1 MIFMKYFFKKHSK
14 KIKISISIGLSIL
27 FFYFLYRLYELGILT
42 NSDKLYDYIGAFTY
56 LAPLIFIILKVLIGF
71 VPFIPTTIFIVIGF
85 ALFGQKFGLFLNY
98 ITGLMTA
105 VLNYTLTR
113 IYGKRFL
120 NLFLPK
126 KSLKKYQ
133 SATRQSTKRFKK
145 VLFLTSAMPFAP
157 DNALSMVAGFKK
169 LSFKDY
175 IKTMSLAKLIEI
187 VIIAYLMYH
196 LKLFLA

>member
-1 MIFMKYFFKKHSK
+1 MKYFLKKHSK
-14 KIKISISIGLSIL
+14 KIKISISFGLSIL

-42 NSDKLYDYIGAFTY
+42 DSDKLYDYIGAFSY

-126 KSLKKYQ
+126 KSLKKYE

>member
-1 MIFMKYFFKKHSK
+1 MKYFFKKHSK
-14 KIKISISIGLSIL
+14 KIKICISLGLSFL
-27 FFYFLYRLYELGILT
+27 FLYFLYRLYELGILT
-42 NSDKLYDYIGAFTY
+42 NQDKLYDYIGAFTY

-169 LSFKDY
+169 LRFKDY
-175 IKTMSLAKLIEI
+175 IKTMSVAKLIEI

>member
-1 MIFMKYFFKKHSK
+1 MKYFLKKHSK

-42 NSDKLYDYIGAFTY
+42 DSDKLYDYIGAFSY

-126 KSLKKYQ
+126 KSLKKYE

-169 LSFKDY
+169 LSFRDY

>member
-1 MIFMKYFFKKHSK
+1 MKYFLKKHSK

-42 NSDKLYDYIGAFTY
+42 DSDKLYDYIGAFSY

-85 ALFGQKFGLFLNY
+85 ALFGQRFGLFLNY

-126 KSLKKYQ
+126 KSLKKYE

-169 LSFKDY
+169 LSFRDY

>member
-1 MIFMKYFFKKHSK
+1 MKYFLKKHSK

-42 NSDKLYDYIGAFTY
+42 NSDKLYDYIGAFSY

-113 IYGKRFL
+113 IYGKRFF
-120 NLFLPK
+120 NFFLPK
-126 KSLKKYQ
+126 KSIKKYE
-133 SATRQSTKRFKK
+133 SARRQSTKRFKK

-169 LSFKDY
+169 LSFKEY
-175 IKTMSLAKLIEI
+175 IKIMTVAKFIEI
-187 VIIAYLMYH
+187 LIIAYLMYH
-196 LKLFLA
+196 LKLFLT

>member
-1 MIFMKYFFKKHSK
+1 MKYFLKRHSK

-42 NSDKLYDYIGAFTY
+42 DSDKLYDYIGAFSY

-85 ALFGQKFGLFLNY
+85 ALFGQRFGLFLNY

-126 KSLKKYQ
+126 KSLKKYE

-169 LSFKDY
+169 LSFRDY

>member
-1 MIFMKYFFKKHSK
+1 MKYFLKKHSK

-42 NSDKLYDYIGAFTY
+42 DSDKLYDYIGAFSY

-126 KSLKKYQ
+126 KSLKKYE
-133 SATRQSTKRFKK
+133 SATRQSTKRLKK

>member
-14 KIKISISIGLSIL
+14 KIKICISLGLSFL
-27 FFYFLYRLYELGILT
+27 FLYFLYRLYELGILT
-42 NSDKLYDYIGAFTY
+42 NQDKLYDYIGAFTY

-169 LSFKDY
+169 LRFKDY
-175 IKTMSLAKLIEI
+175 IKTMSVAKLIEI

>member
-133 SATRQSTKRFKK
+133 RATRQSTKRFKK

>member
-1 MIFMKYFFKKHSK
+1 MKYFFKKHSK

-126 KSLKKYQ
+126 KSLKKYE

>member
-1 MIFMKYFFKKHSK
+1 MKYFFKKHSK
-14 KIKISISIGLSIL
+14 KIKICLSLGLSFL
-27 FFYFLYRLYELGILT
+27 FLYFLYRLYELGILT
-42 NSDKLYDYIGAFTY
+42 NQDKLYDYIGAFTY

-126 KSLKKYQ
+126 KSLKKYE

-169 LSFKDY
+169 LRFKDY
-175 IKTMSLAKLIEI
+175 IKTMSVAKLIEI

>member
-1 MIFMKYFFKKHSK
+1 MKYFLKKHSK

-42 NSDKLYDYIGAFTY
+42 DSDKLYDYIGAFSY

-85 ALFGQKFGLFLNY
+85 ALFGQRFGLFLNY

-126 KSLKKYQ
+126 KSLKKYE
-133 SATRQSTKRFKK
+133 SATRRSTKRFKK

>member
-1 MIFMKYFFKKHSK
+1 MKYFLKKHSK

-42 NSDKLYDYIGAFTY
+42 DSDKLYDYIGAFSY

-126 KSLKKYQ
+126 KSLKKYE

-175 IKTMSLAKLIEI
+175 IKTMSVAKLIEI

>member
-1 MIFMKYFFKKHSK
+1 MKYFLKKHSK

-42 NSDKLYDYIGAFTY
+42 NQDKLYDYIGAFTY

-126 KSLKKYQ
+126 KSLKKYE

-169 LSFKDY
+169 LRFKDY

>member
-1 MIFMKYFFKKHSK
+1 MKYFLKKHSK

-42 NSDKLYDYIGAFTY
+42 NSDKLYDYIGAFSY

-120 NLFLPK
+120 NFFLPK
-126 KSLKKYQ
+126 KSIKKYE

-169 LSFKDY
+169 LRFKEY
-175 IKTMSLAKLIEI
+175 IKIMTVAKFIEI
-187 VIIAYLMYH
+187 LIIAYLMYH

>member
-1 MIFMKYFFKKHSK
+1 MKYFLKKHSK

-42 NSDKLYDYIGAFTY
+42 NSDKLYDYIGAFSY

-120 NLFLPK
+120 NFFLPK
-126 KSLKKYQ
+126 KSIKKYE

-145 VLFLTSAMPFAP
+145 VVFLTSAMPFAP

-169 LSFKDY
+169 LRFKEY
-175 IKTMSLAKLIEI
+175 IKIMTVAKFIEI
-187 VIIAYLMYH
+187 LIIAYLMYH

>member
-1 MIFMKYFFKKHSK
+1 MKYFLKKHSK

-42 NSDKLYDYIGAFTY
+42 NSDKLYDYIGAFSY

-120 NLFLPK
+120 NFFLPK
-126 KSLKKYQ
+126 KSIKKYE
-133 SATRQSTKRFKK
+133 SARRQSTKRFKK

-169 LSFKDY
+169 LNFKDY

>member
-1 MIFMKYFFKKHSK
+1 MKYFLKKHSK

-42 NSDKLYDYIGAFTY
+42 DSDKLYDYIGAFSY

-85 ALFGQKFGLFLNY
+85 ALFGQRFGLFLNY

-126 KSLKKYQ
+126 KSLKKYE

-169 LSFKDY
+169 LRFKDY
-175 IKTMSLAKLIEI
+175 IKTMSVAKLIEI

>member
-1 MIFMKYFFKKHSK
+1 MKYFFKKHSK

>member
-1 MIFMKYFFKKHSK
+1 MKKHSK

-42 NSDKLYDYIGAFTY
+42 DSDKLYDYIGAFSY

-85 ALFGQKFGLFLNY
+85 ALFGQRFGLFLNY

-126 KSLKKYQ
+126 KSLKKYE

-169 LSFKDY
+169 LSFRDY

>member
-1 MIFMKYFFKKHSK
+1 MKYFLKKHSK
-14 KIKISISIGLSIL
+14 EIKIFISLGLSIL
-27 FFYFLYRLYELGILT
+27 FLTFLYRLYKLGILT

-126 KSLKKYQ
+126 KSLKKYE

-157 DNALSMVAGFKK
+157 DNALSMFAGFKK
-169 LSFKDY
+169 LKFEDY
-175 IKTMSLAKLIEI
+175 LKIMFVAKFIEI

>member
-1 MIFMKYFFKKHSK
+1 MKYFLKKHSK
-14 KIKISISIGLSIL
+14 EIKIFISLGLSIL
-27 FFYFLYRLYELGILT
+27 FLTFLYRLYKLGILT

-126 KSLKKYQ
+126 KNLKKYE

-169 LSFKDY
+169 LKFEDY
-175 IKTMSLAKLIEI
+175 LKIMFVAKFIEI

>member
-1 MIFMKYFFKKHSK
+1 MKYFLKKHSK

-27 FFYFLYRLYELGILT
+27 FLYFLYRLYELGILT
-42 NSDKLYDYIGAFTY
+42 NQDKLYDYIGAFTY

>member
-1 MIFMKYFFKKHSK
+1 
-14 KIKISISIGLSIL
+14 
-27 FFYFLYRLYELGILT
+27 
-42 NSDKLYDYIGAFTY
+42 
-56 LAPLIFIILKVLIGF
+56 
-71 VPFIPTTIFIVIGF
+71 
-85 ALFGQKFGLFLNY
+85 
-98 ITGLMTA
+98 MTA

-126 KSLKKYQ
+126 KSLKKYE

-169 LSFKDY
+169 LRFKDY
-175 IKTMSLAKLIEI
+175 IKTMSVAKLIEI

>member
-1 MIFMKYFFKKHSK
+1 MKYFFKKHSK

-27 FFYFLYRLYELGILT
+27 FLYFLYRLYELGILT
-42 NSDKLYDYIGAFTY
+42 NQDKLYDYIGAFTY

-169 LSFKDY
+169 LRFKDY

>member
-1 MIFMKYFFKKHSK
+1 MKYFLKKHSK

-42 NSDKLYDYIGAFTY
+42 DSDKLYDYIGAFSY

-126 KSLKKYQ
+126 KSLKKYE
-133 SATRQSTKRFKK
+133 SATRRSTKRFKK

>member
-1 MIFMKYFFKKHSK
+1 MKYFFKKHSK
-14 KIKISISIGLSIL
+14 EIKIFTSLGLSIL
-27 FFYFLYRLYELGILT
+27 FLTFLYRLYKLGILT

-85 ALFGQKFGLFLNY
+85 AMFGQKFGLFLNY

-126 KSLKKYQ
+126 KGLKKYE

-169 LSFKDY
+169 LKFEDY
-175 IKTMSLAKLIEI
+175 LKIMFVAKFIEI

>member
-1 MIFMKYFFKKHSK
+1 MKYFLKKHSK

-42 NSDKLYDYIGAFTY
+42 DSDKLYDYIGAFSY

-85 ALFGQKFGLFLNY
+85 ALFGQRFGLFLNY

-169 LSFKDY
+169 LSFRDY

-187 VIIAYLMYH
+187 VIIAYFMYH

>member
-1 MIFMKYFFKKHSK
+1 MKYFLKKHSK
-14 KIKISISIGLSIL
+14 EIKIFISLGLSIL
-27 FFYFLYRLYELGILT
+27 FLTFLYRLYKLGILT

-120 NLFLPK
+120 NFFLPK
-126 KSLKKYQ
+126 KALKNTKVRQDKAQKDLKKFY
-133 SATRQSTKRFKK
+133 F
-145 VLFLTSAMPFAP
+145 
-157 DNALSMVAGFKK
+157 
-169 LSFKDY
+169 
-175 IKTMSLAKLIEI
+175 
-187 VIIAYLMYH
+187 
-196 LKLFLA
+196 

>member
-1 MIFMKYFFKKHSK
+1 MYNFKSFNR
-14 KIKISISIGLSIL
+14 ICSL
-27 FFYFLYRLYELGILT
+27 
-42 NSDKLYDYIGAFTY
+42 
-56 LAPLIFIILKVLIGF
+56 
-71 VPFIPTTIFIVIGF
+71 IFIVIGF

-126 KSLKKYQ
+126 KSLKKYE

-169 LSFKDY
+169 LRFKDY
-175 IKTMSLAKLIEI
+175 IKTMSVAKLIEI

>member
-1 MIFMKYFFKKHSK
+1 MKYFLKKHSK

-42 NSDKLYDYIGAFTY
+42 NSDKLYDYIGAFSY

-126 KSLKKYQ
+126 KSLKKYE

-169 LSFKDY
+169 LRFKEY
-175 IKTMSLAKLIEI
+175 IKIMTVAKFIEI
-187 VIIAYLMYH
+187 LIIAYLMYH
-196 LKLFLA
+196 LKLFLT

>member
-1 MIFMKYFFKKHSK
+1 MKYFLKKHSK

-27 FFYFLYRLYELGILT
+27 FFYFLYRLYVLGILT
-42 NSDKLYDYIGAFTY
+42 NSDKLYDYIGAFSY

-126 KSLKKYQ
+126 KSIKKYE
-133 SATRQSTKRFKK
+133 SARRQSTKRFKK

-169 LSFKDY
+169 LNFKDY

>member
-1 MIFMKYFFKKHSK
+1 MKYFLKKHSK

-42 NSDKLYDYIGAFTY
+42 DSDKLYDYIGAFSY

-126 KSLKKYQ
+126 KSLKKYE

-169 LSFKDY
+169 LRFKDY
-175 IKTMSLAKLIEI
+175 IKTMSVAKLIEI

>member
-1 MIFMKYFFKKHSK
+1 MKYFLKKHSK

-42 NSDKLYDYIGAFTY
+42 DSDKLYDYIGAFSY

-120 NLFLPK
+120 NFFLPK
-126 KSLKKYQ
+126 KSIKKYE

-169 LSFKDY
+169 LRFKEY
-175 IKTMSLAKLIEI
+175 IKIMTVAKFIEI
-187 VIIAYLMYH
+187 LIIAYLMYH

>member
-1 MIFMKYFFKKHSK
+1 MKYFFKKHSK
-14 KIKISISIGLSIL
+14 KIKICISLGLSFL
-27 FFYFLYRLYELGILT
+27 FLYFLYRLYELGILT
-42 NSDKLYDYIGAFTY
+42 NQDKLYDYIGAFTY

-126 KSLKKYQ
+126 KSLKKYD

-169 LSFKDY
+169 LRFKDY

-187 VIIAYLMYH
+187 LIIAYLMYH

>member
-1 MIFMKYFFKKHSK
+1 MKYFLKKHSK
-14 KIKISISIGLSIL
+14 EIKIFISLGLSIL
-27 FFYFLYRLYELGILT
+27 FLTFLYRLYKLGILT

-120 NLFLPK
+120 NFFLPK
-126 KSLKKYQ
+126 KSLKKCE

-169 LSFKDY
+169 LKFEDY
-175 IKTMSLAKLIEI
+175 LKIMFVAKFIEI

>member
-1 MIFMKYFFKKHSK
+1 MKYFLKKHSK

-42 NSDKLYDYIGAFTY
+42 DSDKLYDYIGAFSY

-126 KSLKKYQ
+126 KSLKKYE

-169 LSFKDY
+169 LRFKEY
-175 IKTMSLAKLIEI
+175 IKIMTVAKFIEI
-187 VIIAYLMYH
+187 LIIAYLMYH